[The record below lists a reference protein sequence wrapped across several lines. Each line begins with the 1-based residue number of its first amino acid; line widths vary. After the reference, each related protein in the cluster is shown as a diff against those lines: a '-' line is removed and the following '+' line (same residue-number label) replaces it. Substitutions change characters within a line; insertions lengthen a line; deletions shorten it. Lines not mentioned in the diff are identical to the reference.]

1 MDEGERPRDG
11 AAPEA
16 RAPADPRPS
25 PPAAG
30 FPRLVLRGVSL
41 GRPEQGRGGGR
52 RRGQFSL
59 MDLQFSADLEGEER
73 EREGGREG
81 KMPSSPGNGR
91 RLLLLLALPWALGPP
106 PRCLRAGWGLC

>member
-1 MDEGERPRDG
+1 MVLLGRP
-11 AAPEA
+11 APPQTQA
-16 RAPADPRPS
+16 RPAGCRLS
-25 PPAAG
+25 PPG
-30 FPRLVLRGVSL
+30 PLRVSL
-41 GRPEQGRGGGR
+41 GRPGQGHGGGR
-52 RRGQFSL
+52 RRGRSSL
-59 MDLQFSADLEGEER
+59 VDLQFSADLEGEGRER